1 MYTTAGFVVL
11 GGVGA
16 MEATRPPVIG
26 KVDAADYAAISTAV
40 FDRSAAA
47 DPMPSWAQRLPLD
60 STAANPFQPNPVA
73 EYAQAPAAGAQTP
86 ATVPASAG
94 GDKAP
99 VVATAA
105 LTTPVAGGS
114 AAAPATYADIATEA
128 GERAARESD
137 PMDFTAAIEP
147 ETPSLDLLAQ
157 DGGAED
163 EASTDVQR
171 VIEVRRGDTL
181 FGLLVDA
188 GLSDSEAKDAV
199 GALSDVFSPRQLKA
213 GQEITLSMA
222 APTADQAAEDG
233 RLVSLTLAPSVERDV
248 TLVRDQ
254 KGAFVAEAV
263 DKPLTEIVSRAAGVI
278 DSSLFEAAHDAG
290 LPASIIGEII
300 KAYSYDVDFQR
311 DIQDGDSFEVVYE
324 RYENGDG
331 EFAKTGKML
340 YAALTMGGETKPI
353 YYFEHDGDG
362 DGDGEYYN
370 ALGEAIRKS
379 LLRTPIDGA
388 KITSTFGM
396 RTHPI
401 LGYSKM
407 HKGVDFGAPTGT
419 PIYAAGN
426 GVVVDLGQKNGYGN
440 YVKIRHNG
448 TYETAYAHCSRF
460 ASGLHKGDRVKQGE
474 VIAYVGATGRA
485 TGPHLHFEV
494 LVAGAQVNPKSVKN
508 TTGDKLAGADLKA
521 FKAQVAAIDAERH
534 DLTVKTEIASRPD
547 DQDPGC
553 TTARGCPN

>member
-40 FDRSAAA
+40 FDRSATA

-60 STAANPFQPNPVA
+60 SATANPFQPNPVA
-73 EYAQAPAAGAQTP
+73 EYAQAPTAKIASVAAVQGP
-86 ATVPASAG
+86 AGNKAAPDATIAALNAPAPNASAEV
-94 GDKAP
+94 P
-99 VVATAA
+99 TN
-105 LTTPVAGGS
+105 
-114 AAAPATYADIATEA
+114 YADIATDA
-128 GERAARESD
+128 GDRLGHDAD
-137 PMDFTAAIEP
+137 PMDFTRAIEP

-157 DGGAED
+157 GDSADD

-222 APTADQAAEDG
+222 APTDDQAAEDG
-233 RLVSLTLAPSVERDV
+233 KLVSLTLAPSVERDV

-290 LPASIIGEII
+290 LPASVIGEII

-340 YAALTMGGETKPI
+340 YAALTMGGETRPI

-388 KITSTFGM
+388 KITSGFGM

-426 GVVVDLGQKNGYGN
+426 GVVVEVGQKNGYGN
-440 YVKIRHNG
+440 YVRIRHNG

-494 LVAGAQVNPKSVKN
+494 LMAGNQVNPKSVKN

-521 FKAQVAAIDAERH
+521 FKAQVAAVDAKRR
-534 DLTVKTEIASRPD
+534 DLSVKTEIASRPD
-547 DQDPGC
+547 DQDSGC

>member
-16 MEATRPPVIG
+16 LDAARPPAIG
-26 KVDAADYAAISTAV
+26 KVEAADYVLI
-40 FDRSAAA
+40 SAAA
-47 DPMPSWAQRLPLD
+47 CGRATTNDMDATRSWAQRLQFDAAP
-60 STAANPFQPNPVA
+60 TAFAANV
-73 EYAQAPAAGAQTP
+73 APAPSGETVPVVA
-86 ATVPASAG
+86 ATAPASAV
-94 GDKAP
+94 P
-99 VVATAA
+99 TAV
-105 LTTPVAGGS
+105 T
-114 AAAPATYADIATEA
+114 APAQDIATDNSAEVAPNYADISTDA
-128 GERAARESD
+128 GDRNGRDPESLAIAA
-137 PMDFTAAIEP
+137 AVEP
-147 ETPSLDLLAQ
+147 DSTSLDLLAQ
-157 DGGAED
+157 NGTTES
-163 EASTDVQR
+163 STDIQR

-199 GALSDVFSPRQLKA
+199 GAISDVFSPRQLKA
-213 GQEITLSMA
+213 GQEITLSMTT
-222 APTADQAAEDG
+222 PSADQIAEDG
-233 RLVSLTLAPSVERDV
+233 KLVSLTLTPSVERDV

-254 KGAFVAEAV
+254 QGAFVAESV
-263 DKPLTEIVSRAAGVI
+263 DKPLTQTVSRVAGVI
-278 DSSLFEAAHDAG
+278 DSSLFDAAHAAG
-290 LPASIIGEII
+290 LPASVIGEII
-300 KAYSYDVDFQR
+300 KTFSYDVDFQR
-311 DIQDGDSFEVVYE
+311 DIHDGDSFEVVYE
-324 RYENGDG
+324 RYENDDG
-331 EFAKTGKML
+331 EFAKTGRML
-340 YAALTMGGETKPI
+340 YAALTMSGETKPV
-353 YYFEHDGDG
+353 YYFEHDGS
-362 DGDGEYYN
+362 GEYYN
-370 ALGEAIRKS
+370 ALGEAIRKA

-388 KITSTFGM
+388 RITSSFGM

-426 GVVVDLGQKNGYGN
+426 GVIEEIGQKNGYGN

-494 LVAGAQVNPKSVKN
+494 LVAGSQVNPKSIK
-508 TTGDKLAGADLKA
+508 TTAGDKLAGADLKA
-521 FKAQVAAIDAERH
+521 FKAQVATIDEQRRELNA
-534 DLTVKTEIASRPD
+534 KTEIASRPE

-553 TTARGCPN
+553 TTSRGCPN

>member
-16 MEATRPPVIG
+16 LEAARPPIIG
-26 KVDAADYAAISTAV
+26 KVSAADYMSI
-40 FDRSAAA
+40 SAAA
-47 DPMPSWAQRLPLD
+47 AGHSLVGEETPIWAQRLPMDSGPLD
-60 STAANPFQPNPVA
+60 FGKPASDKIEIADTIPPVLKPDTTATAVA
-73 EYAQAPAAGAQTP
+73 AKSEPTASEPAAEDAPHTP
-86 ATVPASAG
+86 ATSDAT
-94 GDKAP
+94 D
-99 VVATAA
+99 VAIN
-105 LTTPVAGGS
+105 
-114 AAAPATYADIATEA
+114 YADISTGA
-128 GERAARESD
+128 GDHDSRDPDIES
-137 PMDFTAAIEP
+137 
-147 ETPSLDLLAQ
+147 ETQTLDMLAQ
-157 DGGAED
+157 DAAAD
-163 EASTDVQR
+163 TDSTDVQR

-222 APTADQAAEDG
+222 APTSDQAVEDSK
-233 RLVSLTLAPSVERDV
+233 LVSLTLAPSVARDV

-254 KGAFVAEAV
+254 KGVFVAESV
-263 DKPLTEIVSRAAGVI
+263 DRPLTETVSRAAGVI

-290 LPASIIGEII
+290 LPASVIGEII

-311 DIQDGDSFEVVYE
+311 DIQDGDAFEVVYE

-331 EFAKTGKML
+331 EFARTGKML
-340 YAALTMGGETKPI
+340 YAALTVSGETKPI

-362 DGDGEYYN
+362 EYYN
-370 ALGEAIRKS
+370 ADGEAIRKA

-388 KITSTFGM
+388 KITSGFGM

-426 GVVVDLGQKNGYGN
+426 GVVEEVGQKSGYGN
-440 YVKIRHNG
+440 YIKIRHNG

-460 ASGLHKGDRVKQGE
+460 AAGIHKGDRVKQGE

-494 LVAGAQVNPKSVKN
+494 LLGGSQVNPKSVKS
-508 TTGDKLAGADLKA
+508 TTDDKLAGAALKA
-521 FKAQVAAIDAERH
+521 FKAQVAMIDAQRKT
-534 DLTVKTEIASRPD
+534 LTAKTEIASRPD
-547 DQDPGC
+547 DSDPGC
-553 TTARGCPN
+553 TTVRGCPN